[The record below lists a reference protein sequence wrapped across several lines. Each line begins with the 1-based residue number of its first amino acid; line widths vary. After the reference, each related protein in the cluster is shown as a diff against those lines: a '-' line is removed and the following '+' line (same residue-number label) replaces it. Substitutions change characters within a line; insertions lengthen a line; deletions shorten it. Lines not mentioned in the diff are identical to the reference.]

1 MKDSLLPF
9 VNDLP
14 ITGEGLSYVCTYTQY
29 DKRMDPATSLRKPG
43 VRRPALPSLTGARWY
58 AALAV
63 FILHCVIFLPVY
75 PFQRTQAFVNL
86 HKAIPM
92 QLGSLGVTFFFL
104 LSGFIIYYSSRSDDT
119 PLLFYRRRVLKI
131 FPTHWL
137 STLML
142 MALVAVPFSRLITW
156 LPEVFLI
163 HTWNPQWT
171 YLGALN
177 VPAWSLCA
185 EILFYFS
192 FPLLKPLVEKLH
204 SNKQIIIAF
213 VTLLVALVVMHVCY
227 YCFTDGPKGIAN
239 AFSVRILDTTTSPHY
254 PANSDPAWFQR
265 ESVAYYP
272 SYWLS
277 YYFPLSRFG
286 EFWLGVLACKLVISG
301 WWRNTKIWWP
311 TLLLAISYALTWW
324 VPINF
329 KMSALFLLPTAMCIA
344 TLARRDLEGK
354 STFLNSKTNVW
365 LGNVSFAFYMVQ
377 YPVMVWVTRT
387 FIGGK
392 SYGWAGWLG
401 FSVLAFVVSLIVS
414 GLVYTYVDKPIMK
427 NWARPKKT
435 GGPTQKH
442 A

>member
-213 VTLLVALVVMHVCY
+213 VTLLVALIVMHVCY

-239 AFSVRILDTTTSPHY
+239 AFSVRILDTTTSLHY

-301 WWRNTKIWWP
+301 W
-311 TLLLAISYALTWW
+311 
-324 VPINF
+324 
-329 KMSALFLLPTAMCIA
+329 
-344 TLARRDLEGK
+344 
-354 STFLNSKTNVW
+354 
-365 LGNVSFAFYMVQ
+365 
-377 YPVMVWVTRT
+377 
-387 FIGGK
+387 
-392 SYGWAGWLG
+392 
-401 FSVLAFVVSLIVS
+401 
-414 GLVYTYVDKPIMK
+414 
-427 NWARPKKT
+427 
-435 GGPTQKH
+435 
-442 A
+442 

>member
-177 VPAWSLCA
+177 VPC
-185 EILFYFS
+185 
-192 FPLLKPLVEKLH
+192 LL
-204 SNKQIIIAF
+204 
-213 VTLLVALVVMHVCY
+213 Y
-227 YCFTDGPKGIAN
+227 
-239 AFSVRILDTTTSPHY
+239 TSPS
-254 PANSDPAWFQR
+254 P
-265 ESVAYYP
+265 
-272 SYWLS
+272 
-277 YYFPLSRFG
+277 
-286 EFWLGVLACKLVISG
+286 
-301 WWRNTKIWWP
+301 
-311 TLLLAISYALTWW
+311 
-324 VPINF
+324 
-329 KMSALFLLPTAMCIA
+329 
-344 TLARRDLEGK
+344 RD
-354 STFLNSKTNVW
+354 
-365 LGNVSFAFYMVQ
+365 
-377 YPVMVWVTRT
+377 
-387 FIGGK
+387 
-392 SYGWAGWLG
+392 
-401 FSVLAFVVSLIVS
+401 
-414 GLVYTYVDKPIMK
+414 
-427 NWARPKKT
+427 
-435 GGPTQKH
+435 
-442 A
+442 

>member
-156 LPEVFLI
+156 LPEVFHLESAMDLSGR
-163 HTWNPQWT
+163 TKCT
-171 YLGALN
+171 
-177 VPAWSLCA
+177 SLV
-185 EILFYFS
+185 S
-192 FPLLKPLVEKLH
+192 
-204 SNKQIIIAF
+204 
-213 VTLLVALVVMHVCY
+213 VC
-227 YCFTDGPKGIAN
+227 G
-239 AFSVRILDTTTSPHY
+239 DT
-254 PANSDPAWFQR
+254 
-265 ESVAYYP
+265 V
-272 SYWLS
+272 
-277 YYFPLSRFG
+277 
-286 EFWLGVLACKLVISG
+286 
-301 WWRNTKIWWP
+301 
-311 TLLLAISYALTWW
+311 LLLIPSSET
-324 VPINF
+324 
-329 KMSALFLLPTAMCIA
+329 T
-344 TLARRDLEGK
+344 
-354 STFLNSKTNVW
+354 
-365 LGNVSFAFYMVQ
+365 
-377 YPVMVWVTRT
+377 
-387 FIGGK
+387 GGK
-392 SYGWAGWLG
+392 
-401 FSVLAFVVSLIVS
+401 
-414 GLVYTYVDKPIMK
+414 TP
-427 NWARPKKT
+427 
-435 GGPTQKH
+435 QQ
-442 A
+442 